1 VTRPRSLVASVALAL
16 IVLAP
21 AQAAVASSK
30 AKHDTKAKPKK
41 GAAATAASK
50 SKCPPLPVAADPP
63 VAIPPHSKVALFPL
77 QGPNAAAVQR
87 SIVSALRAKGIE
99 VNTHIRPLFDTPE
112 QFRETSVALN
122 LAAYIDG
129 DTAADGDQTSATIR
143 VRSGI
148 TGLPVASTTFAGDKR
163 AVSTDLAKHL
173 WDRLGTELA
182 HACADAAKPRKAE
195 RPPLRIEAGT
205 PIENTPTPTD

>member
-1 VTRPRSLVASVALAL
+1 MRRPRSLVASASLAL
-16 IVLAP
+16 MLLAP
-21 AQAAVASSK
+21 AAGASSK
-30 AKHDTKAKPKK
+30 AKHDPKSKPKK
-41 GAAATAASK
+41 SAAATPASK
-50 SKCPPLPVAADPP
+50 GKCPLLPVAADPP
-63 VAIPPHSKVALFPL
+63 VPIPPHSKVALFPL
-77 QGPNAAAVQR
+77 DGPNAAAAQR

-129 DTAADGDQTSATIR
+129 DTAVDGDQASATIR

-163 AVSTDLAKHL
+163 AVATDLAKHL

-182 HACADAAKPRKAE
+182 HACAAAAQPRKAE